1 MRFLKVR
8 KLDIE
13 KAKQMWADMIHLRK
27 EFESLLHVLISL
39 LEKEGEVSEERRVQG
54 MCPLTLEEV
63 ALVLTALGF
72 DITYYVEFAGIS
84 CLRKQLDHKRFK
96 ELLDLHHNK
105 HVRSVCNSCQGSS

>member
-1 MRFLKVR
+1 MRFLKAR

-72 DITYYVEFAGIS
+72 DISIS

>member
-1 MRFLKVR
+1 
-8 KLDIE
+8 
-13 KAKQMWADMIHLRK
+13 
-27 EFESLLHVLISL
+27 VLISL

-72 DITYYVEFAGIS
+72 DISIS